1 MREKL
6 RMGMVGG
13 GNGGNIGNSHRRGA
27 AMDNLA
33 VLTAG
38 SFTRNQEQNKKDG
51 TFWGVDEVS
60 TL

>member
-1 MREKL
+1 MRDKL
-6 RMGMVGG
+6 KMGMVGG

-38 SFTRNQEQNKKDG
+38 SLQGIPGRIKRTECSG
-51 TFWGVDEVS
+51 E
-60 TL
+60 